1 MQSKPIIDLI
11 RTAILEARRERMP
24 FVVYLLEMAL
34 IAAATD
40 AR

>member
-1 MQSKPIIDLI
+1 MQEKPIVDLI
-11 RTAILEARRERMP
+11 RAAILAAEHEQLP

-40 AR
+40 TR